1 MDLGELL
8 VIPEC
13 RVILASKDSLVLREL
28 LDSLAKLV
36 LLDSLA
42 LVDPQVSYITEHI
55 YSVIIVDYCCAA
67 VFGCAVVKGQQ
78 I

>member
-1 MDLGELL
+1 MDLGELP

-42 LVDPQVSYITEHI
+42 LVDPQVQLASLD
-55 YSVIIVDYCCAA
+55 SQDQVASK
-67 VFGCAVVKGQQ
+67 VFVARLDKLALWDH
-78 I
+78 